1 MNYFDDKRIQC
12 SDKITTYPYGYFN
25 NNSNINSEIKDNTV
39 KLNEIDNSGIIP
51 KNYNTKDPLKN
62 TNVTLDIN
70 KIIEI
75 NNDIYADNVKSTCI
89 DNVKSNNVNNIINK
103 ARYEI
108 INEAIYANSTK
119 STCIDNIKSTNY
131 IDIIKS
137 TCNDT
142 IKNKFTYADSAKS
155 TCKDKIKSTIVN
167 ISYLDTSKSTCTDS
181 IKSANIKITKQKSN
195 ITRIYCNKINN
206 KSAHSKIN
214 YELSTLLKIK
224 KVSNTNI
231 IIKKKL
237 NPQAI
242 NIKYELNALN
252 KLKKVTNAS
261 KNVID
266 FLNKH
271 ITQIIKGNKV
281 HTQNNAYSKI
291 AIPVNKVHIENN
303 TASNTS
309 KKAHKKLFNK
319 VLKQIKTFNKIPK
332 QDIIFDYDK

>member
-25 NNSNINSEIKDNTV
+25 NNSNINSEIKNNTV
-39 KLNEIDNSGIIP
+39 KLNEIDNSGITP
-51 KNYNTKDPLKN
+51 KNYNTKDALKN
-62 TNVTLDIN
+62 TNATLDIN

-75 NNDIYADNVKSTCI
+75 NNDIYADNAKSACIDKIKSTNANNNYSSFIKTFCEGI
-89 DNVKSNNVNNIINK
+89 KKS

-108 INEAIYANSTK
+108 IKDAIYADSTK
-119 STCIDNIKSTNY
+119 NAYIDHIKSTNY

-137 TCNDT
+137 LCNDT

-155 TCKDKIKSTIVN
+155 TCKDKIKSPIVN

-237 NPQAI
+237 NRQAI
-242 NIKYELNALN
+242 SIKYELNALN

-261 KNVID
+261 KKVID
-266 FLNKH
+266 FQNKH
-271 ITQIIKGNKV
+271 ITQITKGNKA
-281 HTQNNAYSKI
+281 HTQNEINSTVTHDNI
-291 AIPVNKVHIENN
+291 
-303 TASNTS
+303 
-309 KKAHKKLFNK
+309 
-319 VLKQIKTFNKIPK
+319 
-332 QDIIFDYDK
+332 